1 MPGGGGGGGATYNG
15 LYGEVPWLPLER
27 SNFFLFRP

>member
-1 MPGGGGGGGATYNG
+1 MPGGGGGGATYNG

-27 SNFFLFRP
+27 SNFFFV